1 MPIPRGKNRETK
13 QKPRI
18 RGFVSRLCRSRQEEH
33 SYTICTYKM
42 HKNMSQQ
49 KHEQIPSRGIPCLDW
64 SPYFCEPL
72 VETTI
77 PGSHG
82 EDQSPLYWSSYPH
95 AQPIQKMNAV
105 LAVVWQVSGV
115 CVCVCLV
122 WWVLGADF
130 GKTQITRKL
139 HLSPI

>member
-1 MPIPRGKNRETK
+1 MFTHHDQTTNP
-13 QKPRI
+13 
-18 RGFVSRLCRSRQEEH
+18 V
-33 SYTICTYKM
+33 
-42 HKNMSQQ
+42 
-49 KHEQIPSRGIPCLDW
+49 PCVDW

-77 PGSHG
+77 PGSHS
-82 EDQSPLYWSSYPH
+82 DDPLYWPSYPH

-122 WWVLGADF
+122 WWVLVP
-130 GKTQITRKL
+130 ISEKL
-139 HLSPI
+139 RLLENCT